1 MMLQDA
7 EKETEIRTM
16 RFEDAL
22 RKIRHLRRLVPENG
36 ASEAE
41 ADTAERLV
49 RNLMERYSIGRE
61 DLRPVAS
68 PPSRMTWVY
77 WEQLLAEFGISL
89 NRFGGRG
96 SASLG
101 EDALILIRLTANQWH
116 LQQTSSNG
124 WEIIVRDFGVES
136 LRAYLAKYGP
146 RLYSLAR

>member
-1 MMLQDA
+1 
-7 EKETEIRTM
+7 M

-22 RKIRHLRRLVPENG
+22 RKIRLLHRLVPENG

-41 ADTAERLV
+41 AETATRLV
-49 RNLMERYSIGRE
+49 QTLMERYSIGRE

-68 PPSRMTWVY
+68 PSSRMTWVY

-89 NRFGGRG
+89 NRLGGRA

-101 EDALILIRLTANQWH
+101 SGALILIQLAAGQWQI
-116 LQQTSSNG
+116 QQTSPTG
-124 WEIIVRDFGVES
+124 WKITVRDFGLES

-146 RLYSLAR
+146 RTYSLAG

>member
-1 MMLQDA
+1 
-7 EKETEIRTM
+7 M

-22 RKIRHLRRLVPENG
+22 RKIRLLRRFVPDNG

-41 ADTAERLV
+41 AETASRLV
-49 RNLMERYSIGRE
+49 HALMERYSIGKE
-61 DLRPVAS
+61 DLRSVAS
-68 PPSRMTWVY
+68 PSSRMTWVY

-89 NRFGGRG
+89 NRFGGRA

-101 EDALILIRLTANQWH
+101 NGALIVIRLTANQWH
-116 LQQTSSNG
+116 LQQSSANG

-136 LRAYLAKYGP
+136 LRAYLAKYGR

>member
-1 MMLQDA
+1 
-7 EKETEIRTM
+7 M

-22 RKIRHLRRLVPENG
+22 RKIRLLRRFVPDNG

-41 ADTAERLV
+41 AETASRLV
-49 RNLMERYSIGRE
+49 HALMERYSIGKE

-68 PPSRMTWVY
+68 PSSRMTWVY

-89 NRFGGRG
+89 NRFGGRA

-101 EDALILIRLTANQWH
+101 NGALIVIRLTANQWH
-116 LQQTSSNG
+116 LQQSSANG

-136 LRAYLAKYGP
+136 LRAYLAKYG
-146 RLYSLAR
+146 RRVYSLAR

>member
-1 MMLQDA
+1 M
-7 EKETEIRTM
+7 
-16 RFEDAL
+16 
-22 RKIRHLRRLVPENG
+22 PENG

-41 ADTAERLV
+41 AQTAERLV
-49 RNLMERYSIGRE
+49 RSLMERYSIGRE

-77 WEQLLAEFGISL
+77 WEQLLAEFGIRL

-101 EDALILIRLTANQWH
+101 SDALILIRLTANQWH
-116 LQQTSSNG
+116 LQQSSSSG
-124 WEIIVRDFGVES
+124 WEIVIRDFGVES

>member
-1 MMLQDA
+1 
-7 EKETEIRTM
+7 M

-41 ADTAERLV
+41 AETAARLV
-49 RNLMERYSIGRE
+49 RNLMERYSIGIE
-61 DLRPVAS
+61 DVRPGAS
-68 PPSRMTWVY
+68 PCNRMTWVY

-101 EDALILIRLTANQWH
+101 SDVLILIQLKANQWH
-116 LQQTSSNG
+116 LQQSSPDG
-124 WEIIVRDFGVES
+124 WEIIVRDFGVDS

-146 RLYSLAR
+146 RVYSLAR

>member
-1 MMLQDA
+1 
-7 EKETEIRTM
+7 M

-41 ADTAERLV
+41 AQTAERLV
-49 RNLMERYSIGRE
+49 RSLMERYSIGRE

-89 NRFGGRG
+89 NRFGVRG

-101 EDALILIRLTANQWH
+101 SDALILIRLTANQWH
-116 LQQTSSNG
+116 LQQSSPNG
-124 WEIIVRDFGVES
+124 WEVIVRDFGVES
-136 LRAYLAKYGP
+136 LRAYLVKYG
-146 RLYSLAR
+146 RRVYSLAR

>member
-1 MMLQDA
+1 
-7 EKETEIRTM
+7 M

-68 PPSRMTWVY
+68 PSSRMTWVY

-101 EDALILIRLTANQWH
+101 SDALILIRLTANQWH
-116 LQQTSSNG
+116 LQQSSPNG
-124 WEIIVRDFGVES
+124 WEILVRDFGVES

>member
-1 MMLQDA
+1 
-7 EKETEIRTM
+7 M

-22 RKIRHLRRLVPENG
+22 RKIRLLRRLVPEKG

-41 ADTAERLV
+41 AETAARLI
-49 RNLMERYSIGRE
+49 RSLMERYSIGKE
-61 DLRPVAS
+61 DLQPVAS
-68 PPSRMTWVY
+68 PSSRMTWVY

-89 NRFGGRG
+89 NRFGGRA

-101 EDALILIRLTANQWH
+101 NDALILIRLTAGQWQI
-116 LQQTSSNG
+116 QQKSPMG

-146 RLYSLAR
+146 RVYSLAR

>member
-1 MMLQDA
+1 
-7 EKETEIRTM
+7 M

-49 RNLMERYSIGRE
+49 RNLMERYSIARE

-68 PPSRMTWVY
+68 PPSGMTWVY

-89 NRFGGRG
+89 NRFGRRG
-96 SASLG
+96 SGSLG
-101 EDALILIRLTANQWH
+101 SDALLLIRLTANQWH
-116 LQQTSSNG
+116 LQQSSSSG
-124 WEIIVRDFGVES
+124 WEIVIRDFGVES